1 MLAVAGMKK
10 EQFKTLQSSIP
21 QEPGIYQYFDGKGS
35 LLYVGKAK
43 NLRKRVSSYFFT
55 TQENQ
60 KTIELVDKI
69 EDIQFTIVNSE
80 HDAFILE
87 NELIKNY
94 QPKYNINLKD
104 DKTYPYIVI
113 KNESFPRVFITRR
126 KIKDG
131 ATYIG
136 PFTHPLAVRELMK
149 HIKQTIP
156 LRTCTLPLTKKN
168 IELGKFKV
176 CLEYHLGNCL
186 GPCQNFQSEQDYDAS
201 IEQVHHLLKG
211 NIQPVLEHL
220 HTQMKEEA
228 ALLQFEKADS
238 TKRKIDELETYTTKS
253 VVYTKHQHPMD
264 VFSIAH
270 KEDQAY
276 VSYLMVQEGRIIQTH
291 MLPLSVPLEE
301 NKETILSFAIHYFRN
316 NLASL
321 AKEIIIPFALEDTL
335 PGIKYTIPLQGDKG
349 QLLALS
355 QKNANYALQDWE
367 YKQKLV
373 QVNAPID
380 NSVLEELQEELHLKE
395 IPVHIECFDNSN
407 IQGAF
412 PVSAMVCFKNGQ
424 PSKSDYRKF
433 NIKTVVGINDFAS
446 MKESVYRRY
455 KSMIEKKLALP
466 QLIIIDGGKG
476 QLNAA
481 LEALTAL
488 GIQQNVTTVGLA
500 KNLEEIFFVGDKDS
514 LKLNPQSEAH
524 RFIRT
529 IRDEV
534 HRFGIQFHRSKRSK
548 GALENSLDHMEGIG
562 PKTKDL
568 LLIYFKSV
576 QKIKE
581 AKLELLTEIVG
592 AHKAKIIKTA
602 LEKMEL
608 DRSN

>member
-1 MLAVAGMKK
+1 MEK
-10 EQFKTLQSSIP
+10 EQFKEIQSSIP
-21 QEPGIYQYFDGKGS
+21 HEPGIYQYFDGKGS

-43 NLRKRVSSYFFT
+43 DLRKRVSSYFFSN
-55 TQENQ
+55 QENQ
-60 KTIELVDKI
+60 KTIELVEKI
-69 EDIQFTIVNSE
+69 KDIQFTIVNSE

-104 DKTYPYIVI
+104 DKTYPYIII
-113 KNESFPRVFITRR
+113 KNESFPRVYITRR

-131 ATYIG
+131 STYIG
-136 PFTHPLAVRELMK
+136 PFTHALAVRELMN

-176 CLEYHLGNCL
+176 CLEYHIGNCL
-186 GPCQNFQSEQDYDAS
+186 GPCQNFQSETNYNES
-201 IEQVHHLLKG
+201 IEQVQNLLKG
-211 NIQPVLEHL
+211 NIKPVIQTLQNKMQE
-220 HTQMKEEA
+220 QA
-228 ALLQFEKADS
+228 AAMQFEKAGF
-238 TKRKIDELETYTTKS
+238 TKRKIEELESYQTKS

-291 MLPLSVPLEE
+291 ILPLTVPLEE
-301 NKETILSFAIHYFRN
+301 NKETILSFAIHYFRT
-316 NLASL
+316 NLSSD
-321 AKEIIIPFALEDTL
+321 AKEIILPIELEDVL
-335 PGIKYTIPLQGDKG
+335 PGVKYTIPLQGDKE

-355 QKNANYALQDWE
+355 QKNADYALKDWE

-373 QVNAPID
+373 QVNPIKD
-380 NSVLEELQEELHLKE
+380 DSVLQELKDQLHLGA

-455 KSMIEKKLALP
+455 KSVLAKQQALP

-481 LEALTAL
+481 IEALTEL
-488 GIQQNVTTVGLA
+488 GIQQQVTTVGLA

-514 LKLNPQSEAH
+514 LKLNWQSDAH
-524 RFIRT
+524 RLIRN

-548 GALENSLDHMEGIG
+548 GALENSLDQIEGIG

-581 AKLELLTEIVG
+581 AKLELLSEIIG
-592 AHKAKIIKTA
+592 PSKAQILKTA
-602 LEKMEL
+602 FEKRELE
-608 DRSN
+608 

>member
-1 MLAVAGMKK
+1 MEK
-10 EQFKTLQSSIP
+10 EQFKEIQSSIP
-21 QEPGIYQYFDGKGS
+21 HEPGIYQYFDGKGA

-43 NLRKRVSSYFFT
+43 DLRKRVSSYFFSH
-55 TQENQ
+55 QENQ
-60 KTIELVDKI
+60 KTIELVEKI
-69 EDIQFTIVNSE
+69 KDIQFTMVNSE

-104 DKTYPYIVI
+104 DKTYPYIII
-113 KNESFPRVFITRR
+113 KNESFPRVYITRR

-131 ATYIG
+131 STYIG
-136 PFTHPLAVRELMK
+136 PFTHALAVRELMN

-176 CLEYHLGNCL
+176 CLEYHIGNCL
-186 GPCQNFQSEQDYDAS
+186 GPCQNFQSEAAYNES
-201 IEQVHHLLKG
+201 IEQVQNLLKG
-211 NIQPVLEHL
+211 NIKPVVQELQTKMQE
-220 HTQMKEEA
+220 QA
-228 ALLQFEKADS
+228 AAMQFEKAGL
-238 TKRKIDELETYTTKS
+238 TKRKIEELETYQTKS

-270 KEDQAY
+270 NEDQAY

-291 MLPLSVPLEE
+291 ILPLTVPLEE
-301 NKETILSFAIHYFRN
+301 NKEAILSFAIHYFRT
-316 NLASL
+316 NLSSD
-321 AKEIIIPFALEDTL
+321 AKEIILPIELEDTL
-335 PGIKYTIPLQGDKG
+335 PGVKYTIPLQGDKE

-355 QKNANYALQDWE
+355 QKNANYALKDWE

-373 QVNAPID
+373 QVNPIKD
-380 NSVLEELQEELHLKE
+380 DSVLQELKEQLHLGA

-446 MKESVYRRY
+446 MKESVFRRY
-455 KSMIEKKLALP
+455 KSVLAKQQVLP

-481 LEALTAL
+481 IEALTEL
-488 GIQQNVTTVGLA
+488 GIQQSVTTVGLA

-514 LKLNPQSEAH
+514 MKLNWQSDAH
-524 RFIRT
+524 RLIRN

-534 HRFGIQFHRSKRSK
+534 HHFGIQFHRSKRSK
-548 GALENSLDHMEGIG
+548 GALENSLDQIEGIG

-581 AKLELLTEIVG
+581 AKLELLSEIIG
-592 AHKAKIIKTA
+592 PSKAKILKVA
-602 LEKMEL
+602 FEKKE
-608 DRSN
+608 DSIDD